1 MSHRKFD
8 HPRHGSLGFLPRM
21 AASRHHGK
29 GSLPKAKGFP
39 PLGAHG
45 PFQPTPAPVPTP
57 LAGWMSNPTTVAHA
71 AVSGGAT
78 IGLGTTTG
86 LGAPS
91 IPGASEETLMLAEPM
106 AAQLILLLDSYPK
119 SCQSTDQEALKKI
132 LVVAHDKS
140 QKKVDKAIE
149 DIQKDE
155 GRDTKRRKLCES
167 DIEAVEEIN
176 FSVSKVKSN
185 YKDATLLPKWKAF
198 QIVIYLE
205 RDDSLNDLSK
215 IAAFDFDGCLAKTAV
230 NKFQFRSVYTSGKS
244 SSAAGL
250 TATVAKEPETGE
262 FCIE

>member
-29 GSLPKAKGFP
+29 
-39 PLGAHG
+39 
-45 PFQPTPAPVPTP
+45 APVPTP

-106 AAQLILLLDSYPK
+106 AGSCAYSYEFGLY
-119 SCQSTDQEALKKI
+119 STDQEALKKI

-155 GRDTKRRKLCES
+155 GRDTKRRKASMC
-167 DIEAVEEIN
+167 
-176 FSVSKVKSN
+176 
-185 YKDATLLPKWKAF
+185 TH
-198 QIVIYLE
+198 
-205 RDDSLNDLSK
+205 SLFLFPHMSELW
-215 IAAFDFDGCLAKTAV
+215 I
-230 NKFQFRSVYTSGKS
+230 
-244 SSAAGL
+244 
-250 TATVAKEPETGE
+250 
-262 FCIE
+262 